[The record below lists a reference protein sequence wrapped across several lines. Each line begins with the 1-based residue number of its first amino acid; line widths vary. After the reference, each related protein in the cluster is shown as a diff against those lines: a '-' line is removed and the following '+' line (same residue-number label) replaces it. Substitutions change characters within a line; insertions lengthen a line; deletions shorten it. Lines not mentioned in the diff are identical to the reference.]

1 MALNKFSAQA
11 DEKLLR
17 DVKKL
22 AKNEGKYLS
31 TLMNEAFQDLIE
43 KRKLGNPRRV
53 VLEQF
58 EASLNEY
65 TSLYENLAK

>member
-1 MALNKFSAQA
+1 MALNKFSAQV
-11 DEKLLR
+11 DEKLFK
-17 DVKKL
+17 DIKQL
-22 AKNEGKYLS
+22 AKKEGKYLS
-31 TLMNEAFQDLIE
+31 TLINEAFEDLIE

-65 TSLYENLAK
+65 ASVYEKLAK

>member
-11 DEKLLR
+11 DEKLFK
-17 DVKKL
+17 DIKQL
-22 AKNEGKYLS
+22 AKKEGKYLS
-31 TLMNEAFQDLIE
+31 TLINEAFEDLIE

-58 EASLNEY
+58 QASLNEY
-65 TSLYENLAK
+65 ASVYEKLAK

>member
-11 DEKLLR
+11 DEKLFK
-17 DVKKL
+17 DIKQL
-22 AKNEGKYLS
+22 AKKEGKYLS
-31 TLMNEAFQDLIE
+31 TLINEAFEDLIE

-65 TSLYENLAK
+65 ASVYEKLAK